1 MAPTTYTFDP
11 DGDLVL
17 ILSKPPKATDAT
29 SQNSAKGSAV
39 PSSKKRKRVT
49 STQSVPVAE
58 PEKIHMT
65 VSSKHMMLAS
75 PVFKAMLQPGRFR
88 EGIQRNAADQ
98 MEVDLPDDDQSIMVI
113 VLNIVHGRNRLVPKQ
128 ADLEMMIKL
137 AILVDKYQMVE
148 AVESFSDSW
157 INDLLTRGRLP
168 IYLEIG
174 DIDGHIKLQ
183 RWLAVSWIFRRPDEF
198 SKITAAAII
207 ACGTNLA
214 NEFDAEL
221 PIPKTVLGEFLKK
234 FGTSNMQQMLNLF
247 RLYRERTRVQYV

>member
-1 MAPTTYTFDP
+1 MAATTYTFDP

-17 ILSKPPKATDAT
+17 ILSKPPTITDAT
-29 SQNSAKGSAV
+29 SQKSAKGAAV
-39 PSSKKRKRVT
+39 PSSNKRKRAT
-49 STQSVPVAE
+49 STQIVPVAE

-113 VLNIVHGRNRLVPKQ
+113 VLNIIHARNRLVPKQ
-128 ADLEMMIKL
+128 VDLEMMTRL

-148 AVESFSDSW
+148 AVESFSSPW
-157 INDLLTRGRLP
+157 IDGLLTREILP
-168 IYLEIG
+168 NGYAEIG
-174 DIDGHIKLQ
+174 GIGYRKRIQ
-183 RWLAVSWIFRRPDEF
+183 RWLAVSWVFRRPNEF

-207 ACGTNLA
+207 ACSSNVADEL
-214 NEFDAEL
+214 DAEL
-221 PIPKTVLGEFLKK
+221 PIPEKVLGEFLE
-234 FGTSNMQQMLNLF
+234 FLQ
-247 RLYRERTRVQYV
+247 

>member
-113 VLNIVHGRNRLVPKQ
+113 VLNIIHGRNRLVPKQ
-128 ADLEMMIKL
+128 VDLKMMTRL

-148 AVESFSDSW
+148 AVESFSSPW
-157 INDLLTRGRLP
+157 IDGLLTREILP
-168 IYLEIG
+168 NGYAEIG
-174 DIDGHIKLQ
+174 GISYRKRIQ
-183 RWLAVSWIFRRPDEF
+183 RWLAVSWVFRRPNEF

-207 ACGTNLA
+207 ACSSNVADEL
-214 NEFDAEL
+214 DAEL
-221 PIPKTVLGEFLKK
+221 PIPEKVLGEFLE
-234 FGTSNMQQMLNLF
+234 FLQ
-247 RLYRERTRVQYV
+247 